1 MKTKSHAKCR
11 LRKVRINYWVMTI
24 FMSSTSIKF
33 SDQLILKFEVM
44 SRVEVYKTVLFKES
58 NLSMIKPLKM
68 RERMYGIKN
77 FLMILKVL
85 GGIKY

>member
-1 MKTKSHAKCR
+1 MQNVDWEKWELIIGLWPYLWAQ
-11 LRKVRINYWVMTI
+11 L
-24 FMSSTSIKF
+24 SIKF